1 MANDARTKN
10 SKISI
15 VFSFRNE
22 ADVLDELIDRVTAM
36 FKGVGCPF
44 ELIFVNDNS
53 TDASLDILM
62 ARAKDDKSFKII
74 NMSRNFGVGEC
85 VLAGMKHT
93 TGDAVI
99 YMDTD
104 LQDPPEV
111 IPELLEKWR
120 EGADLVYTRRI
131 GRDGETAFRLW
142 ATGVAYKIIS
152 AVSEIDMPVEA
163 GDFRLLSRR
172 AVEELLKLP
181 EAQPYLRGMTQW
193 IGFERAEV
201 RYRRA
206 PRSAGETHFPGVF
219 SKGPVKTFI
228 DGVTSFSMFPLYLVM
243 YAGLLAAALGSG
255 GLVLTALAAIVGW
268 GCATAA
274 WVFFALAL
282 WGGLMIGMGIVGLYI
297 ARIYRDVRGRPLY
310 IIKDTYNIDD

>member
-1 MANDARTKN
+1 MASDARTKK

-22 ADVLDELIDRVTAM
+22 EGVLDELIDRVTAM
-36 FKGVGCPF
+36 FKGEGCPY

-53 TDASLDILM
+53 TDSSLEILTG
-62 ARAKDDKSFKII
+62 RAKSDKAIKII

-85 VLAGMKHT
+85 VLAGMKHA

-120 EGADLVYTRRI
+120 EGADLVYTRRTS
-131 GRDGETAFRLW
+131 RDGETAFRLW
-142 ATGVAYKIIS
+142 ATGVAYKIIN

-172 AVEELLKLP
+172 AVDELLKLP

-193 IGFERAEV
+193 IGFTRAEV

-219 SKGPVKTFI
+219 SKGPVKTFV
-228 DGVTSFSMFPLYLVM
+228 DGLTSFSMFPLYLLM
-243 YAGLLAAALGSG
+243 YAGLAGAALGLG
-255 GLVLTALAAIVGW
+255 GLVLTALAALVGW

-274 WVFFALAL
+274 WVFFALSL
-282 WGGLMIGMGIVGLYI
+282 WGGLMIGLGIVGLYI

-310 IIKDTYNIDD
+310 IIKDKINLD

>member
-1 MANDARTKN
+1 MASDARTKK

-22 ADVLDELIDRVTAM
+22 EEVLDELIDRVTAM
-36 FKGVGCPF
+36 FKGEGCPY

-53 TDASLDILM
+53 TDSSLEILTG
-62 ARAKDDKSFKII
+62 RAKSDKAIKII

-85 VLAGMKHT
+85 VLAGMKHA

-120 EGADLVYTRRI
+120 QGADLVYTRRT

-142 ATGVAYKIIS
+142 ATGVAYKIIN

-172 AVEELLKLP
+172 AVDELLKLP

-193 IGFERAEV
+193 IGFTRAEV

-219 SKGPVKTFI
+219 SKGPVKTFV
-228 DGVTSFSMFPLYLVM
+228 DGVTSFSMYPLYLVL
-243 YAGLLAAALGSG
+243 YAGLAGAALGVG
-255 GLVLTALAAIVGW
+255 GLVLTALAALVGW
-268 GCATAA
+268 GCTTAA
-274 WVFFALAL
+274 WVFFALSL
-282 WGGLMIGMGIVGLYI
+282 WGGLMIGLGIVGLYI

-310 IIKDTYNIDD
+310 IIKDKINLD

>member
-1 MANDARTKN
+1 MANDARTKK
-10 SKISI
+10 SKISV

-22 ADVLDELIDRVTAM
+22 AEVLDELIERVSTM
-36 FKGVGCPF
+36 FKGEGCPY

-53 TDASLDILM
+53 TDTSLDILL
-62 ARAKDDKSFKII
+62 AKAKTDKSIKII

-85 VLAGMKHT
+85 VLAGMKYS

-120 EGADLVYTRRI
+120 EGTDLVFTRRTS
-131 GRDGETAFRLW
+131 RDGETAFRLW
-142 ATGVAYKIIS
+142 ATKMAYRIIN

-172 AVEELLKLP
+172 AVEEVLKLP
-181 EAQPYLRGMTQW
+181 EAQPYMRGITQW
-193 IGFERAEV
+193 VGFERAEV
-201 RYRRA
+201 RYQRA

-219 SKGPVKTFI
+219 SKGPVKTFV

-243 YAGLLAAALGSG
+243 YAGLAGSALGLG
-255 GLVLTALAAIVGW
+255 GLVLTALAAILGW
-268 GCATAA
+268 SCATAG
-274 WVFFALAL
+274 WVFFALLL

-297 ARIYRDVRGRPLY
+297 ARIYRDVRGRPHY
-310 IIKDTYNIDD
+310 IVKDTVNFD